1 MKYIG
6 LGVITH
12 VIDVEVAP
20 EIVKD
25 WVKNEQKLA

>member
-6 LGVITH
+6 FGVIIY
-12 VIDVEVAP
+12 VIDVEVVF

-25 WVKNEQKLA
+25 WVKNE